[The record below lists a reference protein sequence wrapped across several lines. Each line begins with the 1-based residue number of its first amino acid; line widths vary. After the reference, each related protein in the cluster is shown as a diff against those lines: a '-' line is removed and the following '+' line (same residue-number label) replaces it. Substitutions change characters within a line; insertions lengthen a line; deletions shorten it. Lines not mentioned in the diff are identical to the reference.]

1 MIKKLQ
7 RKFII
12 SAMAAVTIVLSII
25 MIIVNSVNY
34 VNIIK
39 SANNLLNILEDN
51 NGVFPME
58 EKDNPPAEDNG
69 EKKPPQM
76 DISKE
81 APFQTRYFTV
91 EITPE
96 GNVYRID
103 TGKIAAISTETAKEY
118 ALELYNQN
126 KTEGR
131 RDCYIYR
138 AVNLKKA
145 TADSSNNTT
154 KVSGDSSNNTTK
166 VSEDSS
172 NNATKASGDSDTN
185 VEKNSA
191 ASGTNAEKNS
201 AASDTNAEKNSVA
214 GSTNATEI
222 NMDSI
227 AQQNI
232 ANSSQNGN
240 TMYIF
245 LNVENDLKNFYTF
258 LWSSIAV
265 SIIGIVFVLIL
276 IVVFSKRIVSPMAQS
291 YEKQKI
297 FITDASHEIKTPLA
311 VIEANTEVVEI
322 ENGESQWT
330 KSIKEQISRLSELTE
345 KLVFLAKMDE
355 ERNTFVMTEFSLS
368 KLAQEVTE
376 GFNGMAKAQNKKYTV
391 SIASDISIKADEKAI
406 KQLLSILIENAFKY
420 SDKEGNIAVTVKKNG
435 KYKEIEVRNT
445 ADNLKKGDLSI
456 LFERFYRLDSSR
468 NSNTGGSGIGLSIAK
483 AIVEAHKG
491 KIKAYSLDGKEIVL
505 KVSMDI

>member
-1 MIKKLQ
+1 MIKRLQ

-25 MIIVNSVNY
+25 MIIINGVNY

-39 SANNLLNILEDN
+39 SDN

-58 EKDNPPAEDNG
+58 EKDNPHAEDKD
-69 EKKPPQM
+69 EKKPPKM

-145 TADSSNNTT
+145 ATDSSNNVT
-154 KVSGDSSNNTTK
+154 KEG
-166 VSEDSS
+166 
-172 NNATKASGDSDTN
+172 N
-185 VEKNSA
+185 V
-191 ASGTNAEKNS
+191 
-201 AASDTNAEKNSVA
+201 
-214 GSTNATEI
+214 
-222 NMDSI
+222 
-227 AQQNI
+227 
-232 ANSSQNGN
+232 
-240 TMYIF
+240 MYIF

-265 SIIGIVFVLIL
+265 SITGIVFVLIL

-291 YEKQKI
+291 YEKQKT

-330 KSIKEQISRLSELTE
+330 RSIKEQISRLSELTE

-368 KLAQEVTE
+368 KLAQEIAE
-376 GFNGMAKAQNKKYTV
+376 GFNGMAKAQNKRYTV
-391 SIASDISIKADEKAI
+391 SIDSDIGVKADEKAI

-420 SDKEGNIAVTVKKNG
+420 SDREGNIAVTVKKNG

-483 AIVEAHKG
+483 AIAEAHKG

>member
-1 MIKKLQ
+1 MIKRLQ

-25 MIIVNSVNY
+25 MIIINSVNY

-58 EKDNPPAEDNG
+58 EKDNPHAADND
-69 EKKPPQM
+69 EKKPPKI

-96 GNVYRID
+96 GNVYRVD

-131 RDCYIYR
+131 RNCYIYR

-145 TADSSNNTT
+145 AADSSTDTT
-154 KVSGDSSNNTTK
+154 NVGGDSSSSIDTTRGI
-166 VSEDSS
+166 EDGS
-172 NNATKASGDSDTN
+172 NNVTKASGDSDT
-185 VEKNSA
+185 
-191 ASGTNAEKNS
+191 
-201 AASDTNAEKNSVA
+201 
-214 GSTNATEI
+214 
-222 NMDSI
+222 
-227 AQQNI
+227 
-232 ANSSQNGN
+232 NSSQNGN

-258 LWSSIAV
+258 LWSSIGV

-291 YEKQKI
+291 YEKQKT

-330 KSIKEQISRLSELTE
+330 RSIKEQISRLSELTE

-368 KLAQEVTE
+368 KLAQEITE

-391 SIASDISIKADEKAI
+391 SIDSDIGVKADEKAI

-420 SDKEGNIAVTVKKNG
+420 SDREGNIAVTVKKNG

-445 ADNLKKGDLSI
+445 ADNLKKGNLSI

-483 AIVEAHKG
+483 AIAEAHKG

>member
-1 MIKKLQ
+1 MIKRLQ

-58 EKDNPPAEDNG
+58 EKDNPHAEDKD
-69 EKKPPQM
+69 EKKPPKM

-145 TADSSNNTT
+145 AA
-154 KVSGDSSNNTTK
+154 
-166 VSEDSS
+166 DSS
-172 NNATKASGDSDTN
+172 NNATKEGN
-185 VEKNSA
+185 V
-191 ASGTNAEKNS
+191 
-201 AASDTNAEKNSVA
+201 
-214 GSTNATEI
+214 
-222 NMDSI
+222 
-227 AQQNI
+227 
-232 ANSSQNGN
+232 
-240 TMYIF
+240 MYIF

-265 SIIGIVFVLIL
+265 SITGIVFVLIL

-291 YEKQKI
+291 YEKQKT

-330 KSIKEQISRLSELTE
+330 RSIKEQISRLSELTE

-368 KLAQEVTE
+368 KLAQEITE

-391 SIASDISIKADEKAI
+391 SIDSDIGVKADEKAI

-420 SDKEGNIAVTVKKNG
+420 SDREGNIAVTVKKNG

-483 AIVEAHKG
+483 AIAEAHKG

>member
-1 MIKKLQ
+1 MIKRLQ

-12 SAMAAVTIVLSII
+12 SAMVAVTIVLSII
-25 MIIVNSVNY
+25 MIIINGVNY

-39 SANNLLNILEDN
+39 SANNLLNILEAN

-58 EKDNPPAEDNG
+58 EKDNPHAEDKD
-69 EKKPPQM
+69 EKKPPKM

-145 TADSSNNTT
+145 AA
-154 KVSGDSSNNTTK
+154 
-166 VSEDSS
+166 DSS
-172 NNATKASGDSDTN
+172 NNATKEGN
-185 VEKNSA
+185 V
-191 ASGTNAEKNS
+191 
-201 AASDTNAEKNSVA
+201 
-214 GSTNATEI
+214 
-222 NMDSI
+222 
-227 AQQNI
+227 
-232 ANSSQNGN
+232 
-240 TMYIF
+240 MYIF

-291 YEKQKI
+291 YEKQKT

-330 KSIKEQISRLSELTE
+330 RSIKEQISRLSELTE

-368 KLAQEVTE
+368 KLVQEITE

-391 SIASDISIKADEKAI
+391 SIDSDIGVKADEKAI

-420 SDKEGNIAVTVKKNG
+420 SDREGNIAVTVKKNG

-483 AIVEAHKG
+483 AIAEAHKG

>member
-1 MIKKLQ
+1 MIKRLQ

-25 MIIVNSVNY
+25 MIIINSVNY

-58 EKDNPPAEDNG
+58 EKDNPHAADND
-69 EKKPPQM
+69 EKKPPKI

-96 GNVYRID
+96 GNVYRVD

-131 RDCYIYR
+131 RNCYIYR

-145 TADSSNNTT
+145 AADSSTDTT
-154 KVSGDSSNNTTK
+154 NVGGDSSSSIDTTRGI
-166 VSEDSS
+166 EDGS
-172 NNATKASGDSDTN
+172 NNVTKASGDSDTN
-185 VEKNSA
+185 
-191 ASGTNAEKNS
+191 
-201 AASDTNAEKNSVA
+201 
-214 GSTNATEI
+214 
-222 NMDSI
+222 
-227 AQQNI
+227 
-232 ANSSQNGN
+232 SSRNGN

-276 IVVFSKRIVSPMAQS
+276 IVVFSKSIVSPMAQS
-291 YEKQKI
+291 YEKQKT

-330 KSIKEQISRLSELTE
+330 RSIKEQISRLSELTE

-355 ERNTFVMTEFSLS
+355 ERNIFVMAEFSLS
-368 KLAQEVTE
+368 KLAQEITE

-391 SIASDISIKADEKAI
+391 SIDSDIGVKADEKAI

-420 SDKEGNIAVTVKKNG
+420 SDREGNIAVTVKKNG

-445 ADNLKKGDLSI
+445 ADNLKKGNLSI

-483 AIVEAHKG
+483 AIAEAHKG

>member
-1 MIKKLQ
+1 MIKRLQ

-25 MIIVNSVNY
+25 MIIINGVNY

-39 SANNLLNILEDN
+39 SANNLLNILEAN

-69 EKKPPQM
+69 EKKPPKM

-145 TADSSNNTT
+145 AA
-154 KVSGDSSNNTTK
+154 
-166 VSEDSS
+166 DSS
-172 NNATKASGDSDTN
+172 NNATKEGN
-185 VEKNSA
+185 V
-191 ASGTNAEKNS
+191 
-201 AASDTNAEKNSVA
+201 
-214 GSTNATEI
+214 
-222 NMDSI
+222 
-227 AQQNI
+227 
-232 ANSSQNGN
+232 
-240 TMYIF
+240 MYIF

-265 SIIGIVFVLIL
+265 SITGIVFVLIL

-291 YEKQKI
+291 YEKQKT

-330 KSIKEQISRLSELTE
+330 RSIKEQISRLSELTE

-368 KLAQEVTE
+368 KLAQEITE
-376 GFNGMAKAQNKKYTV
+376 GFNGMAKAQNKRYTV
-391 SIASDISIKADEKAI
+391 SIDSDIGVKADEKAI

-420 SDKEGNIAVTVKKNG
+420 SDREGNIAVTVKKNG

-468 NSNTGGSGIGLSIAK
+468 NSTTGGSGIGLSIAK
-483 AIVEAHKG
+483 AIAEAHKG
-491 KIKAYSLDGKEIVL
+491 KINAYSLDGKEIVL

>member
-1 MIKKLQ
+1 MIKRLQ

-25 MIIVNSVNY
+25 MIIINGVNY

-58 EKDNPPAEDNG
+58 EKDNPHAEDKD
-69 EKKPPQM
+69 EKKPPKM

-145 TADSSNNTT
+145 AT
-154 KVSGDSSNNTTK
+154 
-166 VSEDSS
+166 DSS
-172 NNATKASGDSDTN
+172 NNATKEGN
-185 VEKNSA
+185 V
-191 ASGTNAEKNS
+191 
-201 AASDTNAEKNSVA
+201 
-214 GSTNATEI
+214 
-222 NMDSI
+222 
-227 AQQNI
+227 
-232 ANSSQNGN
+232 
-240 TMYIF
+240 MYIF

-265 SIIGIVFVLIL
+265 SITGIVFVLIL
-276 IVVFSKRIVSPMAQS
+276 IVVFSKRIVSPMVQS
-291 YEKQKI
+291 YEKQKT

-330 KSIKEQISRLSELTE
+330 RSIKEQISRLSELTE

-368 KLAQEVTE
+368 KLAQEIAE

-391 SIASDISIKADEKAI
+391 SIDSDIGVKADEKAI
-406 KQLLSILIENAFKY
+406 KQLLSILIENAFRY
-420 SDKEGNIAVTVKKNG
+420 SDREGNIAVTVKKNG

-468 NSNTGGSGIGLSIAK
+468 NFNTGGSGIGLSIAK
-483 AIVEAHKG
+483 AIAEAHKG

>member
-1 MIKKLQ
+1 MIKRLQ

-25 MIIVNSVNY
+25 MIIINGVNY

-58 EKDNPPAEDNG
+58 EKDNPHAEDKD
-69 EKKPPQM
+69 EKKPPKM

-145 TADSSNNTT
+145 AA
-154 KVSGDSSNNTTK
+154 
-166 VSEDSS
+166 DSS
-172 NNATKASGDSDTN
+172 NNATKEGN
-185 VEKNSA
+185 V
-191 ASGTNAEKNS
+191 
-201 AASDTNAEKNSVA
+201 
-214 GSTNATEI
+214 
-222 NMDSI
+222 
-227 AQQNI
+227 
-232 ANSSQNGN
+232 
-240 TMYIF
+240 MYIF

-291 YEKQKI
+291 YEKQKT

-330 KSIKEQISRLSELTE
+330 RSIKEQISRLSELTE

-368 KLAQEVTE
+368 KLAQEITE

-391 SIASDISIKADEKAI
+391 SIDSDIGVKADEKAI

-420 SDKEGNIAVTVKKNG
+420 SDREGNIAVTVKKNG

-483 AIVEAHKG
+483 AIAEAHKG
-491 KIKAYSLDGKEIVL
+491 KINAYSLDGKEIVL

>member
-1 MIKKLQ
+1 MIKRLQ

-25 MIIVNSVNY
+25 MIIVNGVNY

-39 SANNLLNILEDN
+39 SANNLLNILETN

-58 EKDNPPAEDNG
+58 EKDNPHAEDKD
-69 EKKPPQM
+69 EKKPPKM

-145 TADSSNNTT
+145 VADSSNNAA
-154 KVSGDSSNNTTK
+154 KEG
-166 VSEDSS
+166 
-172 NNATKASGDSDTN
+172 N
-185 VEKNSA
+185 V
-191 ASGTNAEKNS
+191 
-201 AASDTNAEKNSVA
+201 
-214 GSTNATEI
+214 
-222 NMDSI
+222 
-227 AQQNI
+227 
-232 ANSSQNGN
+232 
-240 TMYIF
+240 MYIF

-291 YEKQKI
+291 YEKQKT

-330 KSIKEQISRLSELTE
+330 RSIKEQISRLSELTE

-368 KLAQEVTE
+368 KLAQEITE
-376 GFNGMAKAQNKKYTV
+376 GFNGMAKTQNKKYTV
-391 SIASDISIKADEKAI
+391 SIDSDIGVKADEKAI

-420 SDKEGNIAVTVKKNG
+420 SDREGNIAVTVKKNG

-483 AIVEAHKG
+483 AIAEAHKG

>member
-1 MIKKLQ
+1 MIKRLQ

-25 MIIVNSVNY
+25 MIIINGVNY

-58 EKDNPPAEDNG
+58 EKDNPHAEDKD
-69 EKKPPQM
+69 EKKPPKM

-131 RDCYIYR
+131 RNCYIYR

-145 TADSSNNTT
+145 AT
-154 KVSGDSSNNTTK
+154 
-166 VSEDSS
+166 DSS
-172 NNATKASGDSDTN
+172 NNATKEGN
-185 VEKNSA
+185 V
-191 ASGTNAEKNS
+191 
-201 AASDTNAEKNSVA
+201 
-214 GSTNATEI
+214 
-222 NMDSI
+222 
-227 AQQNI
+227 
-232 ANSSQNGN
+232 
-240 TMYIF
+240 MYIF

-265 SIIGIVFVLIL
+265 SITGIVFVLIL

-291 YEKQKI
+291 YEKQKT

-322 ENGESQWT
+322 ENGESRWT
-330 KSIKEQISRLSELTE
+330 RSIKEQISRLSELTE

-368 KLAQEVTE
+368 KLAQEIAE
-376 GFNGMAKAQNKKYTV
+376 GFNGMAKAQNKRYTV
-391 SIASDISIKADEKAI
+391 SIDSDIGVKADEKAI

-420 SDKEGNIAVTVKKNG
+420 SDREGNIAVTVKKNG

-483 AIVEAHKG
+483 AIAEAHKG

>member
-1 MIKKLQ
+1 MIKRLQ

-25 MIIVNSVNY
+25 MIIINSVNY

-58 EKDNPPAEDNG
+58 EKDNPHAGDKD
-69 EKKPPQM
+69 EKKPPKM

-138 AVNLKKA
+138 A
-145 TADSSNNTT
+145 
-154 KVSGDSSNNTTK
+154 
-166 VSEDSS
+166 
-172 NNATKASGDSDTN
+172 
-185 VEKNSA
+185 
-191 ASGTNAEKNS
+191 
-201 AASDTNAEKNSVA
+201 
-214 GSTNATEI
+214 
-222 NMDSI
+222 
-227 AQQNI
+227 
-232 ANSSQNGN
+232 NSSSNGN

-291 YEKQKI
+291 YEKQKT

-330 KSIKEQISRLSELTE
+330 RSNKEQISRLSELTE

-355 ERNTFVMTEFSLS
+355 ERNIFVITEFSLS
-368 KLAQEVTE
+368 KLAQEITE

-391 SIASDISIKADEKAI
+391 SIDSDISVKADEKAI
-406 KQLLSILIENAFKY
+406 KRLLSILIENAFKY
-420 SDKEGNIAVTVKKNG
+420 SDREGNIAVTVKKNG

-483 AIVEAHKG
+483 AIAEAHKG
-491 KIKAYSLDGKEIVL
+491 KIKAYSLGGKEIVL

>member
-1 MIKKLQ
+1 MIKRLQ

-25 MIIVNSVNY
+25 MIIINGVNY

-58 EKDNPPAEDNG
+58 EKDNPHAEDKD
-69 EKKPPQM
+69 EKKPPKM

-145 TADSSNNTT
+145 AT
-154 KVSGDSSNNTTK
+154 
-166 VSEDSS
+166 DSS
-172 NNATKASGDSDTN
+172 NNATKEGN
-185 VEKNSA
+185 V
-191 ASGTNAEKNS
+191 
-201 AASDTNAEKNSVA
+201 
-214 GSTNATEI
+214 
-222 NMDSI
+222 
-227 AQQNI
+227 
-232 ANSSQNGN
+232 
-240 TMYIF
+240 MYIF

-291 YEKQKI
+291 YEKQKT

-330 KSIKEQISRLSELTE
+330 RSIKEQISRLSELTE

-368 KLAQEVTE
+368 KLAQEITE

-391 SIASDISIKADEKAI
+391 SIDSDIGVKADEKAI

-420 SDKEGNIAVTVKKNG
+420 SDREGNIAVTVKKNG

-445 ADNLKKGDLSI
+445 AENLKKGDLSI

-483 AIVEAHKG
+483 AIAEAHKG

>member
-1 MIKKLQ
+1 MIKRLQ

-25 MIIVNSVNY
+25 MIIVNGVNY

-39 SANNLLNILEDN
+39 SANNLLNILETN

-69 EKKPPQM
+69 EKKPPKM

-145 TADSSNNTT
+145 AA
-154 KVSGDSSNNTTK
+154 
-166 VSEDSS
+166 DSS
-172 NNATKASGDSDTN
+172 NNATKEGN
-185 VEKNSA
+185 V
-191 ASGTNAEKNS
+191 
-201 AASDTNAEKNSVA
+201 
-214 GSTNATEI
+214 
-222 NMDSI
+222 
-227 AQQNI
+227 
-232 ANSSQNGN
+232 
-240 TMYIF
+240 MYIF

-265 SIIGIVFVLIL
+265 SITGIVFVLIL

-291 YEKQKI
+291 YEKQKT

-330 KSIKEQISRLSELTE
+330 RSIKEQISRLSELTE

-368 KLAQEVTE
+368 KLAQEITE

-391 SIASDISIKADEKAI
+391 SIDSDIGVKADEKAI

-420 SDKEGNIAVTVKKNG
+420 SDREGNIAVTVKKNG

-445 ADNLKKGDLSI
+445 AENLKKGDLSI

-468 NSNTGGSGIGLSIAK
+468 NSNTGGSGIGLSVAK
-483 AIVEAHKG
+483 AIAEAHKG

>member
-1 MIKKLQ
+1 MIKRLQ

-25 MIIVNSVNY
+25 MIIINGVNY

-58 EKDNPPAEDNG
+58 EKDNPHAEDKD
-69 EKKPPQM
+69 EKKPPKM

-145 TADSSNNTT
+145 AT
-154 KVSGDSSNNTTK
+154 
-166 VSEDSS
+166 DSS
-172 NNATKASGDSDTN
+172 NNATKEGN
-185 VEKNSA
+185 V
-191 ASGTNAEKNS
+191 
-201 AASDTNAEKNSVA
+201 
-214 GSTNATEI
+214 
-222 NMDSI
+222 
-227 AQQNI
+227 
-232 ANSSQNGN
+232 
-240 TMYIF
+240 MYIF

-265 SIIGIVFVLIL
+265 SITGIVFVLIL
-276 IVVFSKRIVSPMAQS
+276 IVVFSKRIVSPMVQS
-291 YEKQKI
+291 YEKQKS

-330 KSIKEQISRLSELTE
+330 RSIKEQISRLSELTE

-368 KLAQEVTE
+368 KLAQEIAE

-391 SIASDISIKADEKAI
+391 SIDSDIGVKADEKAI

-420 SDKEGNIAVTVKKNG
+420 SDREGNIAVTVKKNG

-445 ADNLKKGDLSI
+445 ADNLKKGNLSI

-483 AIVEAHKG
+483 AIAEAHKG

>member
-1 MIKKLQ
+1 MIKRLQ

-25 MIIVNSVNY
+25 MIIINGVNY

-58 EKDNPPAEDNG
+58 EKDNLHAEDKD
-69 EKKPPQM
+69 EKKPPKM

-145 TADSSNNTT
+145 AA
-154 KVSGDSSNNTTK
+154 
-166 VSEDSS
+166 DSS
-172 NNATKASGDSDTN
+172 NNATKEGN
-185 VEKNSA
+185 V
-191 ASGTNAEKNS
+191 
-201 AASDTNAEKNSVA
+201 
-214 GSTNATEI
+214 
-222 NMDSI
+222 
-227 AQQNI
+227 
-232 ANSSQNGN
+232 
-240 TMYIF
+240 MYIF

-265 SIIGIVFVLIL
+265 SITGIVFVLIL

-291 YEKQKI
+291 YEKQKT

-330 KSIKEQISRLSELTE
+330 RSIKEQISRLSELTE

-368 KLAQEVTE
+368 KLAQEITE

-391 SIASDISIKADEKAI
+391 SIDSDIGVKADEKAI

-420 SDKEGNIAVTVKKNG
+420 SDREGNIAVTVKKNG

-483 AIVEAHKG
+483 AIAEAHKG

>member
-1 MIKKLQ
+1 MIKRLQ

-25 MIIVNSVNY
+25 MIIINGVNY

-58 EKDNPPAEDNG
+58 EKDNPHAEDKD
-69 EKKPPQM
+69 EKKPPKM

-96 GNVYRID
+96 GNVYKID

-138 AVNLKKA
+138 
-145 TADSSNNTT
+145 
-154 KVSGDSSNNTTK
+154 
-166 VSEDSS
+166 
-172 NNATKASGDSDTN
+172 
-185 VEKNSA
+185 
-191 ASGTNAEKNS
+191 
-201 AASDTNAEKNSVA
+201 
-214 GSTNATEI
+214 
-222 NMDSI
+222 
-227 AQQNI
+227 

-291 YEKQKI
+291 YEKQKT

-330 KSIKEQISRLSELTE
+330 RSIKEQISRLSELTE

-368 KLAQEVTE
+368 KLAQEITE

-391 SIASDISIKADEKAI
+391 SIDSDIGVKADEKAI

-420 SDKEGNIAVTVKKNG
+420 SDREGNIAVTVKKNG

-468 NSNTGGSGIGLSIAK
+468 NSHTGGSGIGLSIAK
-483 AIVEAHKG
+483 AITEAHKG

>member
-1 MIKKLQ
+1 MIKRLQ

-25 MIIVNSVNY
+25 MIIINSVNY

-58 EKDNPPAEDNG
+58 EKDNPHAADND
-69 EKKPPQM
+69 EKKPPKM

-96 GNVYRID
+96 GNVYRVD

-131 RDCYIYR
+131 RNCYIYR

-145 TADSSNNTT
+145 AVDSSTDTT
-154 KVSGDSSNNTTK
+154 
-166 VSEDSS
+166 
-172 NNATKASGDSDTN
+172 
-185 VEKNSA
+185 
-191 ASGTNAEKNS
+191 
-201 AASDTNAEKNSVA
+201 
-214 GSTNATEI
+214 
-222 NMDSI
+222 
-227 AQQNI
+227 
-232 ANSSQNGN
+232 SSQNGN

-258 LWSSIAV
+258 LWSSIGV

-291 YEKQKI
+291 YEKQKT

-311 VIEANTEVVEI
+311 VIEANTEVIEI

-330 KSIKEQISRLSELTE
+330 RSIKEQISRLSELTE

-368 KLAQEVTE
+368 KLAQEITE

-391 SIASDISIKADEKAI
+391 SIDSDIGVKADEKAI

-420 SDKEGNIAVTVKKNG
+420 SDREGNIAVTVKKNG

-445 ADNLKKGDLSI
+445 ADNLKKGNLSI

-483 AIVEAHKG
+483 AIAEAHKG
-491 KIKAYSLDGKEIVL
+491 KIKAYSLEGKEIVL

>member
-1 MIKKLQ
+1 MIKRLQ

-25 MIIVNSVNY
+25 MIIINSVNY

-58 EKDNPPAEDNG
+58 EKDNPHAEDND
-69 EKKPPQM
+69 EKKPPKM

-96 GNVYRID
+96 GNVYRVD

-145 TADSSNNTT
+145 AADSSTDTT
-154 KVSGDSSNNTTK
+154 NVG
-166 VSEDSS
+166 
-172 NNATKASGDSDTN
+172 GDSDT
-185 VEKNSA
+185 
-191 ASGTNAEKNS
+191 
-201 AASDTNAEKNSVA
+201 
-214 GSTNATEI
+214 
-222 NMDSI
+222 
-227 AQQNI
+227 
-232 ANSSQNGN
+232 NSSQNGN

-291 YEKQKI
+291 YEKQKT

-330 KSIKEQISRLSELTE
+330 RSIKEQISRLSELTE

-368 KLAQEVTE
+368 KLAQEIAE

-391 SIASDISIKADEKAI
+391 SIDSDIGVKADEKAI

-420 SDKEGNIAVTVKKNG
+420 SDREGNIAVTVKKNG

-483 AIVEAHKG
+483 AIAEAHKG

>member
-1 MIKKLQ
+1 MIKRLQ

-25 MIIVNSVNY
+25 MIIINSVNY

-58 EKDNPPAEDNG
+58 EKDNPHAEDKD
-69 EKKPPQM
+69 EKKPPKM

-138 AVNLKKA
+138 A
-145 TADSSNNTT
+145 
-154 KVSGDSSNNTTK
+154 
-166 VSEDSS
+166 
-172 NNATKASGDSDTN
+172 
-185 VEKNSA
+185 
-191 ASGTNAEKNS
+191 
-201 AASDTNAEKNSVA
+201 
-214 GSTNATEI
+214 
-222 NMDSI
+222 
-227 AQQNI
+227 
-232 ANSSQNGN
+232 NSSQNGN

-291 YEKQKI
+291 YEKQKT

-330 KSIKEQISRLSELTE
+330 RSIKEQISRLSELTE

-368 KLAQEVTE
+368 KLAQEITE

-391 SIASDISIKADEKAI
+391 SIDSDIGVKADEKAI

-420 SDKEGNIAVTVKKNG
+420 SDREGNIAVTVKKNG

-445 ADNLKKGDLSI
+445 AENLKKGDLSI

-483 AIVEAHKG
+483 AIAEAHKG

>member
-7 RKFII
+7 KKFII
-12 SAMAAVTIVLSII
+12 SAMAAVTIVLSVI
-25 MIIVNSVNY
+25 MIIVNGVNY
-34 VNIIK
+34 GNINK
-39 SANNLLNILEDN
+39 SANNLMNILENN

-58 EKDNPPAEDNG
+58 AKDNPPAGDNG
-69 EKKPPQM
+69 DKKPPQV

-138 AVNLKKA
+138 AVNLEKD
-145 TADSSNNTT
+145 TADSSVKQNI
-154 KVSGDSSNNTTK
+154 
-166 VSEDSS
+166 EDSTQKS
-172 NNATKASGDSDTN
+172 
-185 VEKNSA
+185 
-191 ASGTNAEKNS
+191 
-201 AASDTNAEKNSVA
+201 
-214 GSTNATEI
+214 
-222 NMDSI
+222 
-227 AQQNI
+227 
-232 ANSSQNGN
+232 N

-258 LWSSIAV
+258 LWTSIAV
-265 SIIGIVFVLIL
+265 SIIGLVFVLIL

-330 KSIKEQISRLSELTE
+330 RSIKEQISRLSELTE
-345 KLVFLAKMDE
+345 KLVFLAKLDE

-391 SIASDISIKADEKAI
+391 SIAADIGVKADEKSI

-468 NSNTGGSGIGLSIAK
+468 NSNTGGSGIGLSVAK
-483 AIVEAHKG
+483 AIAEAHKG
-491 KIKAYSLDGKEIVL
+491 KIKAYSIDGKEIVL

>member
-1 MIKKLQ
+1 MIKRLQ

-25 MIIVNSVNY
+25 MIIINSVNY

-58 EKDNPPAEDNG
+58 EKDNPHAENND
-69 EKKPPQM
+69 EKKPPKM

-96 GNVYRID
+96 GNVYRVD

-145 TADSSNNTT
+145 VADSSTDTT
-154 KVSGDSSNNTTK
+154 NVG
-166 VSEDSS
+166 
-172 NNATKASGDSDTN
+172 GDSDTN
-185 VEKNSA
+185 
-191 ASGTNAEKNS
+191 
-201 AASDTNAEKNSVA
+201 
-214 GSTNATEI
+214 
-222 NMDSI
+222 
-227 AQQNI
+227 
-232 ANSSQNGN
+232 SSRNGN

-258 LWSSIAV
+258 LWSSIGV

-291 YEKQKI
+291 YEKQKT

-330 KSIKEQISRLSELTE
+330 RSIKEQISRLSELTE

-368 KLAQEVTE
+368 KLAQEITE

-391 SIASDISIKADEKAI
+391 SIDSDIGVKADEKAI

-420 SDKEGNIAVTVKKNG
+420 SDREGNIAVTVKKNG

-445 ADNLKKGDLSI
+445 ADNLKKGNLSI

-483 AIVEAHKG
+483 AIAEAHKG

>member
-1 MIKKLQ
+1 MIKRLQ

-25 MIIVNSVNY
+25 MIIINSVNY

-58 EKDNPPAEDNG
+58 EKDNPHASDND
-69 EKKPPQM
+69 EKKPPKM

-96 GNVYRID
+96 GNVYRVD

-131 RDCYIYR
+131 RNCYIYR

-145 TADSSNNTT
+145 AVDSSTDTT
-154 KVSGDSSNNTTK
+154 NVG
-166 VSEDSS
+166 
-172 NNATKASGDSDTN
+172 GDSDT
-185 VEKNSA
+185 
-191 ASGTNAEKNS
+191 
-201 AASDTNAEKNSVA
+201 
-214 GSTNATEI
+214 
-222 NMDSI
+222 
-227 AQQNI
+227 
-232 ANSSQNGN
+232 NSSQNGN

-258 LWSSIAV
+258 LWSSIGV

-291 YEKQKI
+291 YEKQKT

-330 KSIKEQISRLSELTE
+330 RSIKEQISRLSELTE

-368 KLAQEVTE
+368 KLAQEITE

-391 SIASDISIKADEKAI
+391 SIDSDIGVKADEKAI

-420 SDKEGNIAVTVKKNG
+420 SDREGNIAVTVKKNG

-445 ADNLKKGDLSI
+445 ADNLKKGNLSI

-483 AIVEAHKG
+483 AIAEAHKG

>member
-1 MIKKLQ
+1 MIKRLQ

-25 MIIVNSVNY
+25 MIIINSVNY

-58 EKDNPPAEDNG
+58 EKDNPHAENND
-69 EKKPPQM
+69 EKKPPKM

-96 GNVYRID
+96 GNVYRVD

-145 TADSSNNTT
+145 AADSSTDTT
-154 KVSGDSSNNTTK
+154 NVG
-166 VSEDSS
+166 
-172 NNATKASGDSDTN
+172 GDSDT
-185 VEKNSA
+185 
-191 ASGTNAEKNS
+191 
-201 AASDTNAEKNSVA
+201 
-214 GSTNATEI
+214 
-222 NMDSI
+222 
-227 AQQNI
+227 
-232 ANSSQNGN
+232 NSSQNGN

-258 LWSSIAV
+258 LWSSIGV

-291 YEKQKI
+291 YEKQKT

-330 KSIKEQISRLSELTE
+330 RSIKEQISRLSELTE

-368 KLAQEVTE
+368 KLAQEITE

-391 SIASDISIKADEKAI
+391 SIDSDIGVKADEKAI

-420 SDKEGNIAVTVKKNG
+420 SDREGNIAVTVKKNG

-445 ADNLKKGDLSI
+445 ADNLKKGNLSI

-483 AIVEAHKG
+483 AIAEAHKG

>member
-1 MIKKLQ
+1 MIKRLQ

-25 MIIVNSVNY
+25 MIIINGVNY

-58 EKDNPPAEDNG
+58 EKDNPHAEDKD
-69 EKKPPQM
+69 EKKPPKM

-145 TADSSNNTT
+145 AA
-154 KVSGDSSNNTTK
+154 
-166 VSEDSS
+166 DSS
-172 NNATKASGDSDTN
+172 NNATKEGN
-185 VEKNSA
+185 V
-191 ASGTNAEKNS
+191 
-201 AASDTNAEKNSVA
+201 
-214 GSTNATEI
+214 
-222 NMDSI
+222 
-227 AQQNI
+227 
-232 ANSSQNGN
+232 
-240 TMYIF
+240 MYIF

-265 SIIGIVFVLIL
+265 SITGIVFVLIL
-276 IVVFSKRIVSPMAQS
+276 IVVFSKRIVSPMVQS
-291 YEKQKI
+291 YEKQKT

-330 KSIKEQISRLSELTE
+330 RSIKEQISRLSELTE

-368 KLAQEVTE
+368 KLAQEIAE

-391 SIASDISIKADEKAI
+391 SIDSDIGVKADEKAI

-420 SDKEGNIAVTVKKNG
+420 SDREGNIAVTVKKNG

-483 AIVEAHKG
+483 AIAEAHKG

>member
-1 MIKKLQ
+1 MIKRLQ

-25 MIIVNSVNY
+25 MIIINGVNY

-58 EKDNPPAEDNG
+58 EKDNPHAEDKD
-69 EKKPPQM
+69 EKKPPKM
-76 DISKE
+76 DMSKE

-145 TADSSNNTT
+145 AT
-154 KVSGDSSNNTTK
+154 
-166 VSEDSS
+166 DSS
-172 NNATKASGDSDTN
+172 NNATKEGN
-185 VEKNSA
+185 V
-191 ASGTNAEKNS
+191 
-201 AASDTNAEKNSVA
+201 
-214 GSTNATEI
+214 
-222 NMDSI
+222 
-227 AQQNI
+227 
-232 ANSSQNGN
+232 
-240 TMYIF
+240 MYIF

-265 SIIGIVFVLIL
+265 SITGIVFVLIL

-291 YEKQKI
+291 YEKQKT

-330 KSIKEQISRLSELTE
+330 RSIKEQISRLSELTE

-355 ERNTFVMTEFSLS
+355 ERNIFVMTEFSLS
-368 KLAQEVTE
+368 KLAQEIAE

-391 SIASDISIKADEKAI
+391 SIDSDIGVKADEKAI

-420 SDKEGNIAVTVKKNG
+420 SDREGNIAVTVKKNG

-468 NSNTGGSGIGLSIAK
+468 NFNTGGSGIGLSIAK
-483 AIVEAHKG
+483 AIAEAHKG

>member
-1 MIKKLQ
+1 MIKRLQ

-25 MIIVNSVNY
+25 MIIINGVNY

-58 EKDNPPAEDNG
+58 EKDNPHAEDKD
-69 EKKPPQM
+69 EKKPPKM
-76 DISKE
+76 DMSKE

-145 TADSSNNTT
+145 AT
-154 KVSGDSSNNTTK
+154 
-166 VSEDSS
+166 DSS
-172 NNATKASGDSDTN
+172 NNATKEGN
-185 VEKNSA
+185 V
-191 ASGTNAEKNS
+191 
-201 AASDTNAEKNSVA
+201 
-214 GSTNATEI
+214 
-222 NMDSI
+222 
-227 AQQNI
+227 
-232 ANSSQNGN
+232 
-240 TMYIF
+240 MYIF

-265 SIIGIVFVLIL
+265 SITGIVFVLIL

-291 YEKQKI
+291 YEKQKT

-330 KSIKEQISRLSELTE
+330 RSIKEQISRLSELTE

-368 KLAQEVTE
+368 KLAQEIAE

-391 SIASDISIKADEKAI
+391 SIDSDIGVKADEKAI

-483 AIVEAHKG
+483 AIAEAHKG

>member
-1 MIKKLQ
+1 MIKRLQ

-25 MIIVNSVNY
+25 MIIINSVNY

-58 EKDNPPAEDNG
+58 EKDNPHAEDND
-69 EKKPPQM
+69 EKKPPKM

-96 GNVYRID
+96 GNVYRVD

-138 AVNLKKA
+138 
-145 TADSSNNTT
+145 
-154 KVSGDSSNNTTK
+154 
-166 VSEDSS
+166 
-172 NNATKASGDSDTN
+172 
-185 VEKNSA
+185 
-191 ASGTNAEKNS
+191 
-201 AASDTNAEKNSVA
+201 
-214 GSTNATEI
+214 
-222 NMDSI
+222 
-227 AQQNI
+227 

-291 YEKQKI
+291 YEKQKT

-330 KSIKEQISRLSELTE
+330 RSIKEQISRLSELTE

-355 ERNTFVMTEFSLS
+355 ERNTFVMAEFSLS
-368 KLAQEVTE
+368 KLAQEITE

-391 SIASDISIKADEKAI
+391 SIDSDIGVKADEKAI

-420 SDKEGNIAVTVKKNG
+420 SDREGNIAVTVKKNG

-445 ADNLKKGDLSI
+445 AENLKKGDLSI

-483 AIVEAHKG
+483 AIAEAHKG

>member
-1 MIKKLQ
+1 MIKRLQ

-25 MIIVNSVNY
+25 MIIINSVNY

-58 EKDNPPAEDNG
+58 EKDNPHAEDKD
-69 EKKPPQM
+69 EKKPPKM

-138 AVNLKKA
+138 A
-145 TADSSNNTT
+145 
-154 KVSGDSSNNTTK
+154 
-166 VSEDSS
+166 
-172 NNATKASGDSDTN
+172 
-185 VEKNSA
+185 
-191 ASGTNAEKNS
+191 
-201 AASDTNAEKNSVA
+201 
-214 GSTNATEI
+214 
-222 NMDSI
+222 
-227 AQQNI
+227 
-232 ANSSQNGN
+232 NSSPNGN

-291 YEKQKI
+291 YEKQKT

-330 KSIKEQISRLSELTE
+330 RSIKEQISRLSELTE

-355 ERNTFVMTEFSLS
+355 KRNIFVMTEFSLS
-368 KLAQEVTE
+368 KLAQEITE

-391 SIASDISIKADEKAI
+391 SIDSDISVKADEKAI

-420 SDKEGNIAVTVKKNG
+420 SDREGNIAVTVKKNG

-483 AIVEAHKG
+483 AIAEAHKG

>member
-1 MIKKLQ
+1 MIKRLQ

-25 MIIVNSVNY
+25 MIIINGVNY

-58 EKDNPPAEDNG
+58 EKDNPHAEDKD
-69 EKKPPQM
+69 EKKPPKM

-91 EITPE
+91 EITPD

-145 TADSSNNTT
+145 AT
-154 KVSGDSSNNTTK
+154 
-166 VSEDSS
+166 DSS
-172 NNATKASGDSDTN
+172 NNATKEGN
-185 VEKNSA
+185 V
-191 ASGTNAEKNS
+191 
-201 AASDTNAEKNSVA
+201 
-214 GSTNATEI
+214 
-222 NMDSI
+222 
-227 AQQNI
+227 
-232 ANSSQNGN
+232 
-240 TMYIF
+240 MYIF

-265 SIIGIVFVLIL
+265 SITGIVFVLIL
-276 IVVFSKRIVSPMAQS
+276 IVVFSKRIVSPMVQS
-291 YEKQKI
+291 YEKQKT

-330 KSIKEQISRLSELTE
+330 RSIKEQISRLSELTE

-368 KLAQEVTE
+368 KLAQEIAE

-391 SIASDISIKADEKAI
+391 SIDSDIGVKADEKAI
-406 KQLLSILIENAFKY
+406 KQLLSILIENAFRY
-420 SDKEGNIAVTVKKNG
+420 SDREGNIAVTVKKNG

-468 NSNTGGSGIGLSIAK
+468 NFNTGGSGIGLSIAK
-483 AIVEAHKG
+483 AIAEAHKG

>member
-1 MIKKLQ
+1 MIKRLQ

-25 MIIVNSVNY
+25 MIIINGVNY

-58 EKDNPPAEDNG
+58 EKDNPHAEDKD
-69 EKKPPQM
+69 EKKPPKM

-138 AVNLKKA
+138 AVNLKKV
-145 TADSSNNTT
+145 TA
-154 KVSGDSSNNTTK
+154 
-166 VSEDSS
+166 DSS
-172 NNATKASGDSDTN
+172 NNATKEGN
-185 VEKNSA
+185 V
-191 ASGTNAEKNS
+191 
-201 AASDTNAEKNSVA
+201 
-214 GSTNATEI
+214 
-222 NMDSI
+222 
-227 AQQNI
+227 
-232 ANSSQNGN
+232 
-240 TMYIF
+240 MYIF

-265 SIIGIVFVLIL
+265 SITGIVFVLIL
-276 IVVFSKRIVSPMAQS
+276 IVVFSKRIVSPMVQS
-291 YEKQKI
+291 YEKQKT

-330 KSIKEQISRLSELTE
+330 RSIKEQISRLSELTE

-368 KLAQEVTE
+368 KLAQEIAE

-391 SIASDISIKADEKAI
+391 SIDSDIGVKADEKAI

-420 SDKEGNIAVTVKKNG
+420 SDREGNIAVTVKKNG

-445 ADNLKKGDLSI
+445 ADNLKKGDFSI

-483 AIVEAHKG
+483 AIAEAHKG

>member
-1 MIKKLQ
+1 MIKRLQ

-58 EKDNPPAEDNG
+58 EKDNPHAEDKD
-69 EKKPPQM
+69 EKKPPKM

-145 TADSSNNTT
+145 AADSSNNAA
-154 KVSGDSSNNTTK
+154 KEG
-166 VSEDSS
+166 
-172 NNATKASGDSDTN
+172 N
-185 VEKNSA
+185 V
-191 ASGTNAEKNS
+191 
-201 AASDTNAEKNSVA
+201 
-214 GSTNATEI
+214 
-222 NMDSI
+222 
-227 AQQNI
+227 
-232 ANSSQNGN
+232 
-240 TMYIF
+240 MYIF

-291 YEKQKI
+291 YEKQKT

-330 KSIKEQISRLSELTE
+330 RSIKEQISRLSELTE

-368 KLAQEVTE
+368 KLAQEITE

-391 SIASDISIKADEKAI
+391 SIDSDIGVKADEKAI

-420 SDKEGNIAVTVKKNG
+420 SDREGNIAVTVKKNG

-483 AIVEAHKG
+483 AIAEAHKG

>member
-1 MIKKLQ
+1 MIKRLQ

-25 MIIVNSVNY
+25 MIIINSVNY

-58 EKDNPPAEDNG
+58 EKDNPHAEDND
-69 EKKPPQM
+69 EKKPPKM

-96 GNVYRID
+96 GNVYRVD

-131 RDCYIYR
+131 RNCYIYR

-145 TADSSNNTT
+145 AVDSSTDTT
-154 KVSGDSSNNTTK
+154 NVG
-166 VSEDSS
+166 
-172 NNATKASGDSDTN
+172 GDSDT
-185 VEKNSA
+185 
-191 ASGTNAEKNS
+191 
-201 AASDTNAEKNSVA
+201 
-214 GSTNATEI
+214 
-222 NMDSI
+222 
-227 AQQNI
+227 
-232 ANSSQNGN
+232 NSSQNGN

-258 LWSSIAV
+258 LWSSIGV

-291 YEKQKI
+291 YEKQKT

-311 VIEANTEVVEI
+311 VIEANTEVIEI

-330 KSIKEQISRLSELTE
+330 RSIKEQISRLSELTE

-368 KLAQEVTE
+368 KLAQEITE

-391 SIASDISIKADEKAI
+391 SIDSDIGVKADEKAI

-420 SDKEGNIAVTVKKNG
+420 SDREGNIAVTVKKNG

-445 ADNLKKGDLSI
+445 ADNLKKGNLSI

-483 AIVEAHKG
+483 AIAEAHKG

>member
-1 MIKKLQ
+1 MIKRLQ

-25 MIIVNSVNY
+25 MIIINSVNY

-58 EKDNPPAEDNG
+58 EKDNPHAADND
-69 EKKPPQM
+69 EKKPPKM

-96 GNVYRID
+96 GNVYRVD

-131 RDCYIYR
+131 RNCYIYR

-145 TADSSNNTT
+145 AVDSSTDTT
-154 KVSGDSSNNTTK
+154 NVG
-166 VSEDSS
+166 
-172 NNATKASGDSDTN
+172 GDSDT
-185 VEKNSA
+185 
-191 ASGTNAEKNS
+191 
-201 AASDTNAEKNSVA
+201 
-214 GSTNATEI
+214 
-222 NMDSI
+222 
-227 AQQNI
+227 
-232 ANSSQNGN
+232 NSSQNGN

-258 LWSSIAV
+258 LWSSIGV

-291 YEKQKI
+291 YEKQKT

-330 KSIKEQISRLSELTE
+330 RSIKEQISRLSELTE

-368 KLAQEVTE
+368 KLAQEITE

-391 SIASDISIKADEKAI
+391 SIDSDIGVKADEKAI

-420 SDKEGNIAVTVKKNG
+420 SDREGNIAVTVKKNG

-445 ADNLKKGDLSI
+445 ADNLKKGNLSI

-483 AIVEAHKG
+483 AIAEAHKG

>member
-1 MIKKLQ
+1 MIKRLQ

-25 MIIVNSVNY
+25 MIIINSVNY

-58 EKDNPPAEDNG
+58 EKDNPHAADND
-69 EKKPPQM
+69 EKKPPKM

-96 GNVYRID
+96 GNVYRVD

-131 RDCYIYR
+131 RNCYIYR

-145 TADSSNNTT
+145 AVDSSTDTT
-154 KVSGDSSNNTTK
+154 SSR
-166 VSEDSS
+166 
-172 NNATKASGDSDTN
+172 
-185 VEKNSA
+185 
-191 ASGTNAEKNS
+191 
-201 AASDTNAEKNSVA
+201 
-214 GSTNATEI
+214 
-222 NMDSI
+222 
-227 AQQNI
+227 
-232 ANSSQNGN
+232 NGN

-258 LWSSIAV
+258 LWSSLGV

-291 YEKQKI
+291 YEKQKT

-311 VIEANTEVVEI
+311 VIEANTEVIEI

-330 KSIKEQISRLSELTE
+330 RSIKEQISRLSELTE

-368 KLAQEVTE
+368 KLAQEITE

-391 SIASDISIKADEKAI
+391 SIDSDIGVKADEKAI

-420 SDKEGNIAVTVKKNG
+420 SDREGNIAVTVKKNG

-445 ADNLKKGDLSI
+445 ADNLKKGNLSI

-483 AIVEAHKG
+483 AIAEAHKG